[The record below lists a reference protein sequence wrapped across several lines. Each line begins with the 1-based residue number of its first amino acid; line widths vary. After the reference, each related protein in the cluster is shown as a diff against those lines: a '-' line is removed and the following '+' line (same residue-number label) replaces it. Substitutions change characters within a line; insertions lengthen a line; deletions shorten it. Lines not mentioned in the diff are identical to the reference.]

1 MEGGYINEGGQL
13 KSKNGQKYI
22 VNQRPAGV
30 YIPKNCIFFTALLAV
45 IAMIII
51 IVLTYL
57 LLSQSCSANG
67 NTSLQNDTIS
77 KAGLFGATTSNSNSV
92 LSDQSDGNER
102 GNAEIILND
111 GWNPRLYKLLIEPDF
126 ISGTSN
132 GSVSIDVI
140 RDSLEKGLPPIV
152 LDINNITITEAK
164 VFHYPSDIASPLDI
178 ETAYGEHNDTF
189 IIDIKRGID
198 KNDENI
204 TLQIQLNFISILT
217 DTLQGF
223 YRASYKDGRNEE
235 TKWLAS
241 TQFSPI
247 DARRA
252 FPCFDRPDKKAQFQI
267 SIIREEDKSMTLSNM
282 PSSNLSFAKPGYIQ
296 EDFEITPKM
305 STYLVAFIVSDLVIA
320 NVSTVPLASNLPRIN
335 IWTRKE
341 VADMAGYTHDATVKI
356 LPFLE
361 EYFGIKYQLPK
372 IDMVAVPDFGFRA
385 MENWGLITFREASI
399 LVPENESI
407 RSSAEHTEHVTAVL
421 AHELAH
427 MWFGNLVTMK
437 WWSDLWL
444 KEGFATYMSYLAIEH
459 IEPGW
464 QIMDFF
470 SVKSLQN
477 AMEIDADSS
486 SHPISF
492 PVSKPSDIRRIFDPI
507 SYSKGASIIRMMN
520 GFLGEKAFKG
530 GLQAYLNKFQ
540 YDNAVQDDL
549 WEVMTN
555 FGHKYNTLPKD
566 FDVKKIMDTWTLQP
580 GYPVV
585 TVVRSGANVTIS
597 QQKYMLPAVD
607 YEDTTRWFIPITYE
621 TKARRT
627 QDGLPTYWLSNSKNI
642 TIPNAVDPTHWM
654 YVNIQRA
661 GYYRVN
667 YDYDSWVIL
676 SRSFD
681 EFTPVVRAQLVDDAL
696 NLARAEIL
704 SYDIPLTFL
713 LRLGNHA
720 DALPWAATE
729 NSLQYLTYMINREP
743 AYEHFRALMRFILKP
758 IYEKMGFDE
767 IQGESHVELMHRCR
781 IINFAC
787 HFGYDRCTN
796 RAQIL
801 FRDWM
806 RDKSLNLISPNLK
819 EVIYCTAMR
828 EGSFQEWYFAYE
840 RYLATT
846 SAAEKELILSA
857 LGCTTKPWL
866 LSKYLNMTISSTSGI
881 RKQDG
886 ARAFVSVAQNNI
898 GYEIAFDFLV
908 TNIKEISEYFGDGFS
923 TLSKMIDSVTTYMN
937 KDYQKDQFQQFAE
950 KARSLGLKSVESSI
964 KLASEQVKN
973 NIYWRSRSYYKL
985 QEYLETLT
993 RQLHINLY

>member
-1 MEGGYINEGGQL
+1 M
-13 KSKNGQKYI
+13 
-22 VNQRPAGV
+22 VV
-30 YIPKNCIFFTALLAV
+30 
-45 IAMIII
+45 I
-51 IVLTYL
+51 IVLAYL
-57 LLSQSCSANG
+57 LLSQSCSADENPVVKL
-67 NTSLQNDTIS
+67 NETFSN
-77 KAGLFGATTSNSNSV
+77 AGLYGASTSNSNAV
-92 LSDQSDGNER
+92 LSDQSDGNENT
-102 GNAEIILND
+102 NAEIILND
-111 GWNPRLYKLLIEPDF
+111 GWNPLLYNQSTDTFENREVYVAGFGVTTPNGNVMSENLRFAHQRVISNAQCLQHFSSQLLIEPDF
-126 ISGTSN
+126 MNGTSN
-132 GSVSIDVI
+132 GSVWIDVI

-152 LDINNITITEAK
+152 LDINNITITAAK

-198 KNDENI
+198 KNDKNI
-204 TLQIQLNFISILT
+204 TLQIQLDFTSKLT

-223 YRASYKDGRNEE
+223 YRSSYKDGKNQE

-282 PSSNLSFAKPGYIQ
+282 PSSNIGYAKRGYIQ

-320 NVSTVPLASNLPRIN
+320 NVTNLPLSSNLPRIN

-341 VADMAGYTHDATVKI
+341 VADMAGYTFGATVKI

-361 EYFGIKYQLPK
+361 DYFGMKYQLPK

-385 MENWGLITFREASI
+385 MENWGLINFREASI

-407 RSSAEHTEHVTAVL
+407 RSSAEHTEHVTSVL
-421 AHELAH
+421 AH
-427 MWFGNLVTMK
+427 
-437 WWSDLWL
+437 
-444 KEGFATYMSYLAIEH
+444 EGFATYMSYLAIDH
-459 IEPGW
+459 IEPSW
-464 QIMDFF
+464 RIIDFF
-470 SVKSLQN
+470 SIKELQA
-477 AMEIDADSS
+477 AMKIDGDSS

-520 GFLGEKAFKG
+520 EFLGEKAFKT
-530 GLQAYLNKFQ
+530 GLQSYLKKFQ

-549 WEVMTN
+549 WEIMTEY
-555 FGHKYNTLPKD
+555 GHKYNTLLND
-566 FDVKKIMDTWTLQP
+566 FDVKKIMDTWTLQS

-585 TVVRSGANVTIS
+585 TVTRNGTNVIIS
-597 QQKYMLPAVD
+597 QQKYMLPSVD
-607 YEDTTRWFIPITYE
+607 YEDSTRWFIPITYE
-621 TKARRT
+621 TKAQRT
-627 QDGLPTYWLSNSKNI
+627 QDGSAAYWLSNSKNI
-642 TIPNAVDPTHWM
+642 TIANAVDPTHWM
-654 YVNIQRA
+654 YVNVRRT

-681 EFTPVVRAQLVDDAL
+681 EFPLVTRAQLVDDAL

-713 LRLGNHA
+713 LKLYGNHN
-720 DALPWAATE
+720 DVLSWAATE
-729 NSLQYLTYMINREP
+729 SNLQYLTYMINREP
-743 AYEHFRALMRFILKP
+743 AYEHFRALMRYILKP

-767 IQGESHVELMHRCR
+767 VAGESHVELMHRCR

-787 HFGYDRCTN
+787 YFGYDRCTN
-796 RAQIL
+796 KAQIL

-806 RDKSLNLISPNLK
+806 RDKSLNL
-819 EVIYCTAMR
+819 
-828 EGSFQEWYFAYE
+828 
-840 RYLATT
+840 
-846 SAAEKELILSA
+846 
-857 LGCTTKPWL
+857 
-866 LSKYLNMTISSTSGI
+866 YLNMTISPTSGI

-886 ARAFVSVAQNNI
+886 ARAFMAVATNNI

-908 TNIKEISEYFGDGFS
+908 SNIKEIS
-923 TLSKMIDSVTTYMN
+923 
-937 KDYQKDQFQQFAE
+937 
-950 KARSLGLKSVESSI
+950 LKSVESSI
-964 KLASEQVKN
+964 KLATEQVKN
-973 NIYWRSRSYYKL
+973 NIFWRSRSYYKL
-985 QEYLETLT
+985 QGYLESLT
-993 RQLHINLY
+993 KQLHINLY

>member
-22 VNQRPAGV
+22 VNKRPAGV
-30 YIPKNCIFFTALLAV
+30 HIPKSCILLTAALAV

-51 IVLTYL
+51 AVLTYL
-57 LLSQSCSANG
+57 VVSQSCEAN
-67 NTSLQNDTIS
+67 TPIQNDTIAPAS
-77 KAGLFGATTSNSNSV
+77 LVADIV
-92 LSDQSDGNER
+92 
-102 GNAEIILND
+102 LND
-111 GWNPRLYKLLIEPDF
+111 GWSPMLYKLVIEPNF
-126 ISGTSN
+126 NSSTSN

-152 LDINNITITEAK
+152 LDINNISITEAK

-178 ETAYGEHNDTF
+178 ETAYGENNDTF

-198 KNDENI
+198 KNDKNI
-204 TLQIQLNFISILT
+204 TLQIQLNFVSVLT

-223 YRASYKDGRNEE
+223 YRSSYKDGRNQE

-267 SIIREEDKSMTLSNM
+267 SIIREQNKSMALSNM
-282 PSSNLSFAKPGYIQ
+282 PSSNTSYDKPGYIR

-305 STYLVAFIVSDLVIA
+305 STYLVAFTVSDLVIA
-320 NVSTVPLASNLPRIN
+320 NVSDVPLPPNLPRIN

-341 VADMAGYTHDATVKI
+341 VDDMARYTYDTTVKI

-385 MENWGLITFREASI
+385 MENWGLINFREASI

-407 RSSAEHTEHVTAVL
+407 RSSAEHTEHVTSVL

-437 WWSDLWL
+437 WWNDLWL
-444 KEGFATYMSYLAIEH
+444 KEGFATYISYLAIDH

-470 SVKSLQN
+470 SVKALQD

-520 GFLGEKAFKG
+520 GFLGEKAFKE
-530 GLQAYLNKFQ
+530 GLQSYLNKFQ

-549 WEVMTN
+549 WEIMTS
-555 FGHKYNTLPKD
+555 FGHKYNTIPKE
-566 FDVKKIMDTWTLQP
+566 FDVKAIMDTWTLQA

-585 TVVRSGANVTIS
+585 TVTRSGVNVTIS

-621 TKARRT
+621 TKAQHS
-627 QDGLPTYWLSNSKNI
+627 QDGPPTYWLSNSKDIN
-642 TIPNAVDPTHWM
+642 IPNAVDPEHWM
-654 YVNIQRA
+654 YVNVKRT

-667 YDYDSWVIL
+667 YDYNSWIIL
-676 SRSFD
+676 VKSFAQ
-681 EFTPVVRAQLVDDAL
+681 FTPVVRAQLVDDAL

-713 LRLGNHA
+713 VALGSYA
-720 DALPWAATE
+720 DAIPWAAIE

-743 AYEHFRALMRFILKP
+743 AYEHFRALMRYILKP
-758 IYEKMGFDE
+758 IYETMGFDE
-767 IQGESHVELMHRCR
+767 IQGESHVQLMHRCR
-781 IINFAC
+781 IISFAC
-787 HFGYDRCTN
+787 HYGYDRCTN
-796 RAQIL
+796 KAQIL

-806 RDKSLNLISPNLK
+806 RDKMNLISPNLK

-866 LSKYLNMTISSTSGI
+866 LSKYLNMTISPTSGI

-908 TNIKEISEYFGDGFS
+908 TNIEEISEYFGDGFS

-950 KARSLGLKSVESSI
+950 KARSLGLKSVETSI
-964 KLASEQVKN
+964 KLASERVKN

-985 QEYLETLT
+985 QEFLETLT